1 MKIKIF
7 HNPKCSKSRETLK
20 LLNERGLE
28 PEIVLYLKN
37 PPTENELGDIVKKM
51 GMAPKELIRF
61 KEKTASE
68 LGLSFSEI
76 RPDAEWLKLMVD
88 HPVLIERPI
97 VLAGDQAALG
107 RPPEKVLKIIDL

>member
-1 MKIKIF
+1 M
-7 HNPKCSKSRETLK
+7 
-20 LLNERGLE
+20 NEKGIE
-28 PEIVLYLKN
+28 PEIILYLKN
-37 PPTENELGDIVKKM
+37 PPTENELGDIVRKL

-68 LGLSFSEI
+68 LGLSFSES

-97 VLAGDQAALG
+97 VVAGDQAAIG
-107 RPPEKVLKIIDL
+107 RPPEKVLKIIDS